1 MSARHLS
8 AGHVTGRQ
16 ATWLRDTQ
24 MQASYWLAI
33 NSGTP
38 LARNRIGTRVHF
50 NYIQLQLVLL
60 QEEGVKHDNQEVPI

>member
-1 MSARHLS
+1 MLQ
-8 AGHVTGRQ
+8 VGRP
-16 ATWLRDTQ
+16 RDTQ